1 MEDANLNEN
10 IADHTKVVDGFH
22 GEDGYGQEGHHA
34 AETEEMHLNPTYVIY
49 VVVFFKLLI
58 MSYTLTTKYTM

>member
-10 IADHTKVVDGFH
+10 IADHTEVVDEFH

-34 AETEEMHLNPTYVIY
+34 AETAEMHLNPTYVVY
-49 VVVFFKLLI
+49 AF
-58 MSYTLTTKYTM
+58 SSNCS